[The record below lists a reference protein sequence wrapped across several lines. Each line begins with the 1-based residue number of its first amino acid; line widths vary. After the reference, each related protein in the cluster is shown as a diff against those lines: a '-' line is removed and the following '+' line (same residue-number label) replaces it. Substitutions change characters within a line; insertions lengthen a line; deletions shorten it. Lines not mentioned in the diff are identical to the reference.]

1 MHSSLRVR
9 YKKKRFM
16 ILENVAWCTWVLYNL
31 QILKCDN
38 TNILLDLFQIVVNPG
53 LVTEVTKS

>member
-1 MHSSLRVR
+1 
-9 YKKKRFM
+9 M

-31 QILKCDN
+31 QILKHDN

-53 LVTEVTKS
+53 PVTEVTKS